1 MVEHTPTAQAADAA
15 KSLPSAIT
23 LLERAVGQREFVKN
37 RGRVAQLTLT
47 IGVPGSVP
55 IYFHLEGAGADAVL
69 ALLPDLAEAAV
80 TAAKAEV
87 KALAAAIDTNTG
99 NA

>member
-1 MVEHTPTAQAADAA
+1 MVEHTPTAQAANAA
-15 KSLPSAIT
+15 KSLPLAIT
-23 LLERAVGQREFVKN
+23 ILERAVDQRDFVKN
-37 RGRVAQLTLT
+37 RASVAKLTLT
-47 IGVPGSVP
+47 IGVLGSMP
-55 IYFHLEGAGADAVL
+55 IHFHLEGAGADAVR

-87 KALAAAIDTNTG
+87 KALAAAIDTHTG